1 MLSDSIWLRGE
12 LFLFGIPYFSEVSNF
27 TYELHILFPTSIL
40 FILLFISIEVGLMQ
54 YSRSH
59 CTSLEEVNSF
69 PGMFKVAMLLIQLS
83 S

>member
-27 TYELHILFPTSIL
+27 TYELYILFPTSIL

-54 YSRSH
+54 YSCSH
-59 CTSLEEVNSF
+59 CTSLEEGNSV
-69 PGMFKVAMLLIQLS
+69 PGTFKVAMLLIQLS